1 MTKAVEDKQVSVSG
15 DSDAGRRND
24 VYPKKFGHYEILREL
39 GRGGMATVYE
49 AMDTKLQRKVALK
62 VPHKS
67 VAADPEYMS
76 RFIREARSAANLL
89 HPNICPVFEVGD
101 INGTPYLTMAFIDGK
116 NLSDYI
122 IDEHPIPAKR
132 TANFVRKIALAMDVA
147 HKQGIIH
154 RDLKPSNIMIDSR
167 KEPVIMDFGL
177 ARRDTGQEESKLTQD
192 GLLIGTP
199 IYMAP
204 EVAKKGAALSGTI
217 TDVYSL
223 GAILYEML
231 AGKPP
236 YKGTVQAVLV
246 QVMRGTPKL
255 PSAHREDLDEAIEA
269 ICLKAIAKEPQDR
282 YQSMAE
288 LAAALKEYLQKP
300 EQSASST
307 LVEVVEPELEPPPR
321 KRDSDPGRTPT
332 ERRAAVDRS
341 PSPTSRSAASSSTR
355 RPVARPR
362 PKTQNTALLI
372 ALLVGGCFLA
382 IATLVTLIIVLK
394 GNDKSVVE
402 TTDDDPATAS
412 GGPTT
417 SDPKQSG
424 DGDVVKP
431 PPPAKDVSKFPL
443 VAIGESVEP
452 DWREIRIPSN
462 FRGMLKVL
470 FPEINASGGN
480 YRSIGLQVKV
490 NDKSL
495 IAEEAPKDLKP
506 LEWTKDEKNAPFEM
520 MQPYIQVPFDRVP
533 SLIGELKAGSEII
546 LEIKLFILPAPANP
560 DAYLGF
566 PQNRKVTLHVVE
578 PEATP

>member
-1 MTKAVEDKQVSVSG
+1 MTKAVEENQVSVSG
-15 DSDAGRRND
+15 DSDAGRRSE

-122 IDEHPIPAKR
+122 VDEHPIPAKR
-132 TANFVRKIALAMDVA
+132 TANFIRKIALAMEVA

-255 PSAHREDLDEAIEA
+255 PSAHREDLDPAVEA

-282 YQSMAE
+282 YQSMGE

-300 EQSASST
+300 EQSATST
-307 LVEVVEPELEPPPR
+307 LVEVVEPELTPPPPR

-332 ERRAAVDRS
+332 ERRSAVDRS
-341 PSPTSRSAASSSTR
+341 PSPTRNASVASAR
-355 RPVARPR
+355 RVPPRPR
-362 PKTQNTALLI
+362 PQTQNTALLI
-372 ALLVGGCFLA
+372 SLLVGGSLLA
-382 IATLVTLIIVLK
+382 IGLLITLIVVLK
-394 GNDKSVVE
+394 GKDKDATVA
-402 TTDDDPATAS
+402 TNTDTGQTVAV
-412 GGPTT
+412 
-417 SDPKQSG
+417 
-424 DGDVVKP
+424 DGSPNP
-431 PPPAKDVSKFPL
+431 PPTDVIPQPAPGKDVSKFPL
-443 VAIGESVEP
+443 VAVGQAVEP

-462 FRGMLKVL
+462 YHGMVKVL
-470 FPEINASGGN
+470 FPETDAAGGKYRTVGLQIKVNGKPLISEDAPTDLDPLRWSRDEINAPM
-480 YRSIGLQVKV
+480 QKV
-490 NDKSL
+490 RPD
-495 IAEEAPKDLKP
+495 
-506 LEWTKDEKNAPFEM
+506 F
-520 MQPYIQVPFDRVP
+520 QVPFDQIRNLAGDLKEGSEV
-533 SLIGELKAGSEII
+533 ELKIFSFII
-546 LEIKLFILPAPANP
+546 PAPLPPEEA
-560 DAYLGF
+560 F
-566 PQNRKVTLHVVE
+566 RIRQERKITLHIVQ
-578 PEATP
+578 PESMP